1 MRKWKEGYKG
11 SCPFLVY
18 LLKIKSKYGKYRI
31 IVFSIWCHIQP
42 LTHTLLNSVVNQN
55 DSILAYFD
63 EPQKIKDL
71 TKSKNLQ
78 QITPQNKIYYFSEKQ
93 FLLFLGAL

>member
-1 MRKWKEGYKG
+1 MRKWKGGYKG
-11 SCPFLVY
+11 GCPFLVY
-18 LLKIKSKYGKYRI
+18 LLIIKSKYGKYRI

-55 DSILAYFD
+55 GSILAYFD
-63 EPQKIKDL
+63 KPWKIKDL

-78 QITPQNKIYYFSEKQ
+78 QITPQNKLYYLTKNNFWC
-93 FLLFLGAL
+93 